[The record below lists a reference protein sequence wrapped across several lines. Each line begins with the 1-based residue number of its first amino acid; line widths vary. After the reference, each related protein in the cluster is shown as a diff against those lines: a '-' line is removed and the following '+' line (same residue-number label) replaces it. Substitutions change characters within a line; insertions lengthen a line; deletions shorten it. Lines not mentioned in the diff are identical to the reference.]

1 VGVEEHG
8 RQVGFEGLDEH
19 AGGDFPE
26 EVTIANWA
34 HPGFGRLGQ
43 GEEDAA
49 GEDGLEGF
57 RDGALG
63 EGDKDGAGEEKGEGW
78 RRADEGEEMLASAP
92 TPLVGSGPRGGGTDG
107 IMEAPGV
114 EAFVGVPAKGLEEEV
129 GVGGETGGG
138 RLGGGKDVL
147 GVEVAE
153 EGEGVVGGGEAVADE
168 GPPRFA
174 KGPSAR

>member
-8 RQVGFEGLDEH
+8 SQVGLEGLDEH
-19 AGGDFPE
+19 AGSDFPE
-26 EVTIANWA
+26 EVAVANRA
-34 HPGFGRLGQ
+34 HPGFGGLGE

-57 RDGALG
+57 WDGTLR
-63 EGDKDGAGEEKGEGW
+63 EGDKDGAGEKKGEG
-78 RRADEGEEMLASAP
+78 RGRADEGEEMLASAP
-92 TPLVGSGPRGGGTDG
+92 TPLVGRGPRGGGDDG
-107 IMEAPGV
+107 IVEAPGV

-168 GPPRFA
+168 GSPRFA